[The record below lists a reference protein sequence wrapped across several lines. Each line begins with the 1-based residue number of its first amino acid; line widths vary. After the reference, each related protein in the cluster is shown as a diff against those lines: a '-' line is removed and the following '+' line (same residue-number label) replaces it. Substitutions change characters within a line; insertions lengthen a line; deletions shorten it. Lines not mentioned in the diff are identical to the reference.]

1 MLSRKS
7 LKDAFKSQRLLYR
20 AIEDTAD
27 EKEFYHQSLMT
38 DPVQLAMS
46 DISRLRPASGK
57 KTEDLIKMLQG
68 AMLGVTICLQPDS
81 KSLEHPDDEDL
92 APTPSETGNQR
103 SKPTPIG
110 FICLASHGPENSGH
124 HRHAMLGLSLVEAFR
139 GKGYGGE
146 AINWALDWALDWAFE
161 SAGLHRVE
169 LGAFSYNDAALQL
182 YRKLGFAEEGRQR
195 EAIYQLRAWHDIV
208 LFSMLE
214 HEWERLRGE
223 V

>member
-1 MLSRKS
+1 MLSKKS

-46 DISRLRPASGK
+46 DINRLRPASGK

-68 AMLGVTICLQPDS
+68 ATLGVTICLQPDS

-92 APTPSETGNQR
+92 APTSSETGKQG
-103 SKPTPIG
+103 SKPMPIG
-110 FICLASHGPENSGH
+110 FICLASHGPESSGH
-124 HRHAMLGLSLVEAFR
+124 HRHAMLGLSLAEAFR
-139 GKGYGGE
+139 GKGYGSE
-146 AINWALDWALDWAFE
+146 AINWALDWAFE

-169 LGAFSYNDAALQL
+169 LGAFSYNHAALKL

-195 EAIYQLRAWHDIV
+195 EAIYQFRAWHDIV